1 MPRTVQG
8 SAFVREEREKE
19 IPVPFEQGFVHYIIS
34 YFIKYM
40 HSRKAGFFFSGALGN
55 AIRKPEILGYNKIL
69 RCNKNQTLKASSS
82 TTFYTPIVK
91 RNCNFAFIKH

>member
-40 HSRKAGFFFSGALGN
+40 HSRKAGFFFLV
-55 AIRKPEILGYNKIL
+55 P
-69 RCNKNQTLKASSS
+69 
-82 TTFYTPIVK
+82 
-91 RNCNFAFIKH
+91 